1 MRGTAIADLSWKEL
15 LDTMEREARKR
26 GAPVYSFK
34 GRRNPFQILVSA
46 VLSTRTRDEQT
57 IRVCE
62 RLFEVVK
69 SPEDILRLGEKLE
82 DLIRGVGFHRTKA
95 RNLRR
100 ISEIL
105 IEEYDSKVPDSLED
119 LLKLPGVG
127 RKVAN
132 IVLANA
138 FGKPAIAV
146 DTHVHRIAN
155 RMGIVRTRRPEE
167 TEKELM
173 KIVPKELWHRVNK
186 PFVGFG
192 QTVCKPQRPL
202 CEECPFRDVCA
213 TGTSPS
219 TPPPSRRSCLHP
231 S

>member
-1 MRGTAIADLSWKEL
+1 MRGTAIADLSWEDL
-15 LDTMEREARKR
+15 LDIMEREARKR

-34 GRRNPFQILVSA
+34 GKRNPFQILVSA
-46 VLSTRTRDEQT
+46 ILSTRTRDEQT
-57 IRVCE
+57 IKVSE
-62 RLFEVVK
+62 RLFKMVK
-69 SPEDILRLGEKLE
+69 KPEDILKLSE
-82 DLIRGVGFHRTKA
+82 DELDELIREVGFHRVKA
-95 RNLRR
+95 KNLRR
-100 ISEIL
+100 LADTLVREHGSRI
-105 IEEYDSKVPDSLED
+105 PDRLED

-155 RMGIVRTRRPEE
+155 RMGIVRTKRPEE

-173 KIVPKELWHRVNK
+173 KIVPKELWHKVNK

-192 QTVCKPQRPL
+192 QTVCKPMKPL
-202 CEECPFRDVCA
+202 CGECPFKDVCPKLNIE
-213 TGTSPS
+213 S
-219 TPPPSRRSCLHP
+219 
-231 S
+231 

>member
-1 MRGTAIADLSWKEL
+1 MRRTAIADLSWEEFL
-15 LDTMEREARKR
+15 RIMEEEARRR
-26 GAPVYSFK
+26 GAPVYHFE

-46 VLSTRTRDEQT
+46 ILSTRTRDEQT
-57 IRVCE
+57 AKACE
-62 RLFEVVK
+62 KLFRIVK
-69 SPEDILRLGEKLE
+69 GPEDILRLDEAKLDE
-82 DLIRGVGFHRTKA
+82 LIRDVGFHRVKA
-95 RNLRR
+95 KNLRR
-100 ISEIL
+100 LADIL
-105 IEEYDSKVPDSLED
+105 VREHGSRVPDRLEE

-167 TEKELM
+167 TEVELK
-173 KIVPKELWHRVNK
+173 KIIPKELWHRVNK

-192 QTVCKPQRPL
+192 QTVCRPKKPL
-202 CEECPFRDVCA
+202 CEVCPFRDACPKRV
-213 TGTSPS
+213 
-219 TPPPSRRSCLHP
+219 
-231 S
+231 

>member
-1 MRGTAIADLSWKEL
+1 MRGTAIADLSWEDL

-34 GRRNPFQILVSA
+34 GERNPFQILVSA
-46 VLSTRTRDEQT
+46 ILSTRTRDEQT
-57 IRVCE
+57 IKVSE
-62 RLFEVVK
+62 RLFKMVK
-69 SPEDILRLGEKLE
+69 RPEDILKLSE
-82 DLIRGVGFHRTKA
+82 DELDELIREVGFHRVKA
-95 RNLRR
+95 KNLRR
-100 ISEIL
+100 LADIL
-105 IEEYDSKVPDSLED
+105 VREYGSRVPDRLED

-155 RMGIVRTRRPEE
+155 RMGIVRTKRPEE

-192 QTVCKPQRPL
+192 QTVCKPTKPL
-202 CEECPFRDVCA
+202 CGECPFKDVCPKLNNISA
-213 TGTSPS
+213 INHSKTS
-219 TPPPSRRSCLHP
+219 L
-231 S
+231 